1 LIDPIALL
9 DLTSLEDDDTP
20 DTIRALC
27 ERAVTPRGPVAAVCI
42 LPAFIGVA
50 RKALAG
56 TGVKVATVAN
66 FPEGEDDPFGAADQV
81 AFAIDAGA
89 DEVDV
94 VVPWQAHVAGDIEAC
109 ATLVAACAA
118 AAPPGALKAILETGS
133 HPGAAVT
140 RALADAALASG
151 AAFVKTS
158 TGKAGPGASP
168 EAARILCEA
177 VRDNGTGGVKVS
189 GGVRTADQAEA
200 YVALA
205 EEVLGEGWASPATF
219 RIGASSL
226 LDELLAR

>member
-1 LIDPIALL
+1 MTDPIQLL
-9 DLTSLEDDDTP
+9 DLTSLNDDDTA
-20 DTIRALC
+20 DTVRELC
-27 ERAVTPRGPVAAVCI
+27 AKAVTPRGNVAAVCI
-42 LPAFIGVA
+42 MPAFVGVA
-50 RKALAG
+50 KKELAG

-66 FPEGEDDPFGAADQV
+66 FPDGDDDPFGAADQV
-81 AFAIDAGA
+81 QFSIDAGA

-94 VVPWQAHVAGDIEAC
+94 VAPWQAHVAGDLEAA

-118 AAPPGALKAILETGS
+118 AAPPGALKVILETGS

-140 RALADAALASG
+140 RALADAALANG

-168 EAARILCEA
+168 EAAKILAEA
-177 VRDNGTGGVKVS
+177 VRDFGSGGVKVS
-189 GGVRTADQAEA
+189 GGVRTADQADH
-200 YVALA
+200 YVRVV
-205 EEVLGEGWASPATF
+205 EEVLGEGWATPDTM

>member
-1 LIDPIALL
+1 MTDPIALL
-9 DLTSLEDDDTP
+9 DLTSLNDDDTA
-20 DTIRALC
+20 DTVRELC
-27 ERAVTPRGPVAAVCI
+27 AKAVTPHGHVAAVCI

-50 RKALAG
+50 KKELAG

-66 FPEGEDDPFGAADQV
+66 FPEGDDDPYGAADQV
-81 AFAIDAGA
+81 QFSIDAGA

-94 VVPWQAHVAGDIEAC
+94 VAPWRAHVAGDLEAA

-118 AAPPGALKAILETGS
+118 AAPPGALKVILETGS

-140 RALADAALASG
+140 RALADAALANG

-168 EAARILCEA
+168 EAARILAEA
-177 VRDNGTGGVKVS
+177 VRDFGSGGVKVS
-189 GGVRTADQAEA
+189 GGVRTAEQADH
-200 YVALA
+200 YVRVV
-205 EEVLGEGWASPATF
+205 EEVLGEGWATPETM